1 MFTYV
6 NICLNQVQY
15 LAQGLAQESSL
26 LQLQMDVFLT
36 SVQTK
41 SYSLSVPLACD
52 SHIIF
57 ITH

>member
-36 SVQTK
+36 SANK
-41 SYSLSVPLACD
+41 SPILSVPLACD